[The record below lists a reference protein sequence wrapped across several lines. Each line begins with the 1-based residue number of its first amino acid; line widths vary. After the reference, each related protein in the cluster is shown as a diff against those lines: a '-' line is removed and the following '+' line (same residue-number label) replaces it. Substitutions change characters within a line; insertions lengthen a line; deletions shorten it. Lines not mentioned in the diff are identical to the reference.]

1 MQRRQRR
8 AGWWQSPQGQ
18 GLPQGPPVSS
28 LPPPSGGRCD
38 ACGAQAGGAE
48 RGDAAPAHG
57 KRPWPRQGPRRGVL
71 GPGPRDQ
78 ALGRGGWDWRGS
90 KQRGRGQALCPE
102 PCCTWRAGAA
112 AGRRMSASG
121 VSGGVHGVLLGVWI
135 FASLRSERRHLSV
148 SHCAL
153 VKTEHLVRISLS
165 RRRVPAPPGTLR
177 GGEAS
182 LPPVAAVQVPP
193 PPDPPFRTSL
203 VVLVM
208 CRMLNFVFT
217 QSSALIFHT
226 SGPRARVAAASVTEG
241 KAEWVWSPPGV
252 CAALSCVTTSLEVGG
267 VQGDST
273 LS

>member
-1 MQRRQRR
+1 MSTAQTATRPRPCPRASAPRLGRPPRSTNSKQAECKGGRGEPGGGRARRGRGSHR
-8 AGWWQSPQGQ
+8 A
-18 GLPQGPPVSS
+18 PPVSS

-57 KRPWPRQGPRRGVL
+57 KRPWPRRCPRRGVL

-90 KQRGRGQALCPE
+90 EQRGRGQALCPE

-112 AGRRMSASG
+112 AGRRRSASR

-165 RRRVPAPPGTLR
+165 RRPVLPLR
-177 GGEAS
+177 EPCVAGRPAS
-182 LPPVAAVQVPP
+182 LLWRQ
-193 PPDPPFRTSL
+193 FKSHSRQTL
-203 VVLVM
+203 L
-208 CRMLNFVFT
+208 LE
-217 QSSALIFHT
+217 
-226 SGPRARVAAASVTEG
+226 PRL
-241 KAEWVWSPPGV
+241 WY
-252 CAALSCVTTSLEVGG
+252 L
-267 VQGDST
+267 
-273 LS
+273 

>member
-1 MQRRQRR
+1 MRGSGRWSGAWRCGARPRKAALAPSVPPTRSPRPRTSGSGVGTGRVGLAGERTARQGAGALSR
-8 AGWWQSPQGQ
+8 AVLHVASRGSCGSKDERVR
-18 GLPQGPPVSS
+18 GF
-28 LPPPSGGRCD
+28 GRCARRVARRVD
-38 ACGAQAGGAE
+38 FCQFEKRKAASQCVSLRTREDGAS
-48 RGDAAPAHG
+48 RSH
-57 KRPWPRQGPRRGVL
+57 L
-71 GPGPRDQ
+71 
-78 ALGRGGWDWRGS
+78 
-90 KQRGRGQALCPE
+90 PE
-102 PCCTWRAGAA
+102 PPAG
-112 AGRRMSASG
+112 
-121 VSGGVHGVLLGVWI
+121 
-135 FASLRSERRHLSV
+135 
-148 SHCAL
+148 
-153 VKTEHLVRISLS
+153 
-165 RRRVPAPPGTLR
+165 PAPPGTLR
-177 GGEAS
+177 GREAS
-182 LPPVAAVQVPP
+182 LPPVAAVQVPL

>member
-1 MQRRQRR
+1 MVAEP
-8 AGWWQSPQGQ
+8 AGAGAPTG
-18 GLPQGPPVSS
+18 
-28 LPPPSGGRCD
+28 PPPS
-38 ACGAQAGGAE
+38 
-48 RGDAAPAHG
+48 
-57 KRPWPRQGPRRGVL
+57 RPFLPRQAAGVTRAGLRQVERSVAMRRPPTES
-71 GPGPRDQ
+71 GPGPVGAPDAESSAQDLGIRRWDGEGGTGGGANSEAGAGALSQ
-78 ALGRGGWDWRGS
+78 AVLHVASRGS
-90 KQRGRGQALCPE
+90 CGSKDERVRGFGRCARRVARRVDFCQFE
-102 PCCTWRAGAA
+102 KRKAA
-112 AGRRMSASG
+112 SQC
-121 VSGGVHGVLLGVWI
+121 V
-135 FASLRSERRHLSV
+135 SLRTREDGASRSHLSEPP
-148 SHCAL
+148 AG
-153 VKTEHLVRISLS
+153 
-165 RRRVPAPPGTLR
+165 PAPPGTLR
-177 GGEAS
+177 GREAS
-182 LPPVAAVQVPP
+182 LPPVAAVQVPL

>member
-1 MQRRQRR
+1 MRGSGRWSGAWRCGAR
-8 AGWWQSPQGQ
+8 PRKAALAPS
-18 GLPQGPPVSS
+18 GPPTRS
-28 LPPPSGGRCD
+28 PRPRTSGSGVGTGRVGLAGERTARQGAGALSRAVLHVASRGSCGSKDERVRGFGRCARRVARRVD
-38 ACGAQAGGAE
+38 FCQFEKRKAASQCVSLRTREDGAS
-48 RGDAAPAHG
+48 RSH
-57 KRPWPRQGPRRGVL
+57 L
-71 GPGPRDQ
+71 
-78 ALGRGGWDWRGS
+78 
-90 KQRGRGQALCPE
+90 PE
-102 PCCTWRAGAA
+102 PPAG
-112 AGRRMSASG
+112 
-121 VSGGVHGVLLGVWI
+121 
-135 FASLRSERRHLSV
+135 
-148 SHCAL
+148 
-153 VKTEHLVRISLS
+153 
-165 RRRVPAPPGTLR
+165 PAPPGTLR
-177 GGEAS
+177 GREAS
-182 LPPVAAVQVPP
+182 LPPVAAVQVPL